1 MIRKSAVYSASSV
14 VRALVCFVTIL
25 GAGAATAAQT
35 PGQQNSDQQN
45 AGQQQ
50 PAEQQPA
57 QPPAEQQSAQQPSA
71 QQPASSQSGNEQA
84 TPEEAAT
91 RKRTKPKEYKN
102 WNFNVDGGA
111 NTTGGTT
118 KKFVRGGGAT
128 FGAGV
133 ARNYSKYFG
142 FRLDA
147 QFDDMPLRNTA
158 LQLAQATGANNH
170 TYSVMLDPI
179 INVPVNRLWSFY
191 IVFGPSY
198 VHRSGKL
205 DSSTAVPGEACNPFF
220 AWWGRCFA
228 GSLPL
233 NVNFL
238 HESQN
243 QFGYNIG
250 GGIARKVYGNVEVYV
265 EARMVHGDH
274 NNITTDVR
282 PITMGVR
289 W

>member
-1 MIRKSAVYSASSV
+1 MIRKSGVFSASGV

-25 GAGAATAAQT
+25 VAGAGASAQT
-35 PGQQNSDQQN
+35 PDPQNSAQQSSDQQN

-50 PAEQQPA
+50 GA
-57 QPPAEQQSAQQPSA
+57 QQQSAQQPASG
-71 QQPASSQSGNEQA
+71 SSQSGNEEA

-91 RKRTKPKEYKN
+91 RRRTKPKEYKN
-102 WNFNVDGGA
+102 WNFNVDAGA
-111 NTTGGTT
+111 NITGGTT

-128 FGAGV
+128 LGAGA
-133 ARNYSKYFG
+133 ARNFSQYFG
-142 FRLDA
+142 FRLDF
-147 QFDDMPLRNTA
+147 QYDNLPLRNTA

-170 TYSVMLDPI
+170 AYTLMLDPI

-191 IVFGPSY
+191 VVFGPSY
-198 VHRSGKL
+198 LHRSGEL

-238 HESQN
+238 HSSNN

-250 GGIARKVYGNVEVYV
+250 GGIARKVYGNIEVYA
-265 EARMVHGDH
+265 EGRIVHGDH
-274 NNITTDVR
+274 NNVTTDIR